1 MPNAFR
7 RDKEGFGEG
16 GNWDRSGCC
25 VSPTPLSPCTSEPP
39 RQLANNEVGKVTF
52 PEILMS
58 LTRVPGDQHLSFQGL
73 H

>member
-1 MPNAFR
+1 MPNVFSQN
-7 RDKEGFGEG
+7 KEGFGEG

-25 VSPTPLSPCTSEPP
+25 ISPSLPPCTSQPP

-58 LTRVPGDQHLSFQGL
+58 LTGVPGDQHLSSHGL